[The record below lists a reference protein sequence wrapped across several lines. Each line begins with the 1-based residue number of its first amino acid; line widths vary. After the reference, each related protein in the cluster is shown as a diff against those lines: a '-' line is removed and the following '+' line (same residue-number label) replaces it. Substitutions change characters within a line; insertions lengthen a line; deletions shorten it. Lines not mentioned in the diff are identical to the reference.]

1 MKLKFIASLII
12 GIVLSMTALADT
24 LKLRADHPDTYIVKK
39 GDTLWDISALFLNSP
54 WLWPRLWDNN
64 SQIANPHL
72 IYPGDILNLI
82 WIDGEPRLTR
92 KRLKKLSPIPRLEEK
107 SQAIPI
113 IPLEMLS
120 AFLSKD
126 HIIDPALLEGTPR
139 LLGDSVGSPRFF
151 EGDIFYAQ
159 GQYDKNKLYGIYR
172 LGKNYKGPAGKNLGT
187 ELIFIGQSQ
196 VSQSPNVDTTDKVTP
211 HDLIKSSR
219 EARQGDLIL
228 AIPEYETIPA
238 YFIPKPVPKTIKGNI
253 LAAINGTAAIGKWD
267 IVVIDKGK
275 QDDIQIGSMFSIL
288 RSGQALLVNNEE
300 IIYQEDS
307 NAFDQIGDADLQL
320 PAERVGELM
329 VFKVYENISIAILMR
344 GRDVIG
350 STYKIEGLAF

>member
-1 MKLKFIASLII
+1 MKLKLIVSLII
-12 GIVLSMTALADT
+12 GVALSMAAIADT
-24 LKLRADHPDTYIVKK
+24 IKLKADHPDTYIVKK
-39 GDTLWDISALFLNSP
+39 GDTLWEISSVFLNSP
-54 WLWPRLWDNN
+54 WLWPHLWENN
-64 SQIANPHL
+64 SQIDNPDL

-82 WIDGEPRLTR
+82 WVDGQPRLTR

-107 SQAIPI
+107 RQAIPI

-120 AFLSKD
+120 AFLSRD
-126 HIIDPALLEGTPR
+126 HIIDPALLEGSPR

-151 EGDIFYAQ
+151 EGDIFYAE

-172 LGKNYKGPAGKNLGT
+172 LGKNYKSATGKKLGS

-196 VSQSPNVDTTDKVTP
+196 VSQSPNVDTTYKVTP
-211 HDLIKSSR
+211 HDLIRSSR

-238 YFIPKPVPKTIKGNI
+238 YFIPKPVPKSTKGRI
-253 LAAINGTAAIGKWD
+253 LAAVNGSAAIGKWD

-275 QDDIQIGSMFSIL
+275 RDDIQIGSMFSIL
-288 RSGQALLVNNEE
+288 RSGQALLVDNKE

-307 NAFDQIGDADLQL
+307 NVFDKIGEADLQL
-320 PAERVGELM
+320 PPERVGELM
-329 VFKVYENISIAILMR
+329 VFKAYEHLSIAILMR
-344 GRDVIG
+344 GNDVIG
-350 STYKIEGLAF
+350 STYKIEGLTF

>member
-1 MKLKFIASLII
+1 MKLKLIVSFII
-12 GIVLSMTALADT
+12 GAALSMAVLADT
-24 LKLRADHPDTYIVKK
+24 IKLKADHPDTYTVKK
-39 GDTLWDISALFLNSP
+39 GDTLWGISSVFLNSP
-54 WLWPRLWDNN
+54 WLWPHLWENN
-64 SQIANPHL
+64 SQIENPDL

-82 WIDGEPRLTR
+82 WVDGEPRLTR
-92 KRLKKLSPIPRLEEK
+92 KRLKKLSPIPRLQEK
-107 SQAIPI
+107 TQAIPI

-126 HIIDPALLEGTPR
+126 HIIDPVLLEGTPR

-151 EGDIFYAQ
+151 EGDIFYAE
-159 GQYDKNKLYGIYR
+159 GQYDQNKLYGIYR
-172 LGKNYKGPAGKNLGT
+172 LGKDYKGPTGKNLGT

-211 HDLIKSSR
+211 HDLIKSAR
-219 EARQGDLIL
+219 EARQGDLII

-238 YFIPKPVPKTIKGNI
+238 YFIPKPVPKSTKGNI
-253 LAAINGTAAIGKWD
+253 LAAVNNSAAIGKWD

-288 RSGQALLVNNEE
+288 RSGQALLVNDEE
-300 IIYQEDS
+300 ILYKEDS
-307 NAFDQIGDADLQL
+307 NAFDQLGDADLRL

-329 VFKVYENISIAILMR
+329 VFKVYENLSIAILMR
-344 GRDVIG
+344 GNDVIG

>member
-1 MKLKFIASLII
+1 MKLKLIVSLII
-12 GIVLSMTALADT
+12 GVALSMAAIADT
-24 LKLRADHPDTYIVKK
+24 IKLKADHPDTYIVQK
-39 GDTLWDISALFLNSP
+39 GDTLWGISSVFLNSP
-54 WLWPRLWDNN
+54 WLWPHLWENN
-64 SQIANPHL
+64 SQIDNPDL

-82 WIDGEPRLTR
+82 WVDGQPRLTR

-151 EGDIFYAQ
+151 EGDIFYAE

-172 LGKNYKGPAGKNLGT
+172 LGKDYKGPAGKNLGT

-211 HDLIKSSR
+211 HDLIKSYR

-238 YFIPKPVPKTIKGNI
+238 YFIPKPMPKNIKGNI
-253 LAAINGTAAIGKWD
+253 LAAVNNSSAIGKWD

-275 QDDIQIGSMFSIL
+275 ADGTQIGSMFSIL
-288 RSGQALLVNNEE
+288 RSGQSLLVDDDE

-307 NAFDQIGDADLQL
+307 NAFDQIGDEDLKL
-320 PAERVGELM
+320 PPERVGELM
-329 VFKVYENISIAILMR
+329 VFKVYENLSIAILMR
-344 GRDVIG
+344 GNDVIG
-350 STYKIEGLAF
+350 STYKIEGLTF